1 MSDLPSTP
9 DSTPRPGAAGE
20 LLDQLLGSLL
30 MDFDFWFDR
39 GLLLLQHCPESVL
52 AAEDQEA
59 LSERLDTARK
69 ELIAARTLRSA
80 APVSMALDMQAMA
93 PWHRLVLSVWNL
105 SAELRQAGVV
115 LPELPPAPKP

>member
-1 MSDLPSTP
+1 MSDIPSTP

-20 LLDQLLGSLL
+20 LLDQLLDSLL
-30 MDFDFWFDR
+30 LDFDFWFDR

-93 PWHRLVLSVWNL
+93 PWHRLVLSDWNL

>member
-1 MSDLPSTP
+1 VNDLPSRP
-9 DSTPRPGAAGE
+9 DSAPRSGAAGE
-20 LLDQLLGSLL
+20 LLDQLLESLL
-30 MDFDFWFDR
+30 LDFDFWFDR
-39 GLLLLQHCPESVL
+39 GLLLLRHCPESVL
-52 AAEDQEA
+52 SAAEQKT

-105 SAELRQAGVV
+105 SAELRQAGVA
-115 LPELPPAPKP
+115 LPELPPAPRP

>member
-9 DSTPRPGAAGE
+9 DSAPRPGAAGE

-30 MDFDFWFDR
+30 VDFDFWFDR
-39 GLLLLQHCPESVL
+39 GLLLLRHCPESVL
-52 AAEDQEA
+52 SAAEQKA
-59 LSERLDTARK
+59 LGERLDTARK
-69 ELIAARTLRSA
+69 ELIAARSLRSA

-105 SAELRQAGVV
+105 SAELRQAGVA

>member
-1 MSDLPSTP
+1 MQ
-9 DSTPRPGAAGE
+9 GAAGE

-30 MDFDFWFDR
+30 LDFDFWFDR
-39 GLLLLQHCPESVL
+39 GLLLLQHCPENVL
-52 AAEDQEA
+52 AAGEKEA
-59 LSERLDTARK
+59 LGQRLVNARK

-93 PWHRLVLSVWNL
+93 PWHRLVLNVWTL

-115 LPELPPAPKP
+115 LPELPSATQP

>member
-1 MSDLPSTP
+1 MPA
-9 DSTPRPGAAGE
+9 AAGE

-30 MDFDFWFDR
+30 VDFDFWFDR

-52 AAEDQEA
+52 AASEQQA
-59 LSERLDTARK
+59 LAQRLVDARK

-93 PWHRLVLSVWNL
+93 PWHRLVLNVWTL

-115 LPELPPAPKP
+115 LPELPSATQP

>member
-9 DSTPRPGAAGE
+9 DSAPRPGAAGE

-30 MDFDFWFDR
+30 LDFDFWFDR
-39 GLLLLQHCPESVL
+39 GLLLLRHCPESVL
-52 AAEDQEA
+52 SAAEQKA
-59 LSERLDTARK
+59 LSERLNTARK

-105 SAELRQAGVV
+105 SAELRQAGVA
-115 LPELPPAPKP
+115 LPELPAAPKP